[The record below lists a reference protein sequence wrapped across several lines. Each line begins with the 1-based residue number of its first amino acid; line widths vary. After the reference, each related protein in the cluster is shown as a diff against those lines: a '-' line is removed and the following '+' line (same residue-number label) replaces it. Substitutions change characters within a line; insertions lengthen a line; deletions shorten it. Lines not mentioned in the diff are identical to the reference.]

1 MAVRHILKDGTEVA
15 SVAGRVIRQEE
26 FPALYE
32 VIGRIGNGKKKAPE
46 KEPVREEKKET
57 A

>member
-15 SVAGRVIRQEE
+15 SVAGRVIRQED
-26 FPALYE
+26 FPVLYE
-32 VIGRIGNGKKKAPE
+32 IIGKIGRKA
-46 KEPVREEKKET
+46 KEAQKEAREEKKET

>member
-1 MAVRHILKDGTEVA
+1 MAVRHILKDGTEVE
-15 SVAGRVIRQEE
+15 SIAGRVIRQEE

-32 VIGRIGNGKKKAPE
+32 VIGRIGKKKAPE
-46 KEPVREEKKET
+46 KEPAREEKKET